1 MIGDTSLRVKKNR
14 APSDTSISSTS
25 GSTICTP
32 EKRHGLELS
41 LWTVSTWGAGY
52 IDRTSEGAESMERIL
67 GFAGK
72 CPSR

>member
-25 GSTICTP
+25 GSAICP
-32 EKRHGLELS
+32 FEKRYGLELS

-52 IDRTSEGAESMERIL
+52 ID
-67 GFAGK
+67 
-72 CPSR
+72 